1 MVTRVKGGNFVK
13 NKFLIILVAFLTTL
27 IFHNTGIRALAETM
41 TKEQGDAILTE
52 LKQIRLLLQRQQALL
67 QGNRAQLSPR
77 EQKVKLDLGDNKY
90 VLGSEDAPVTLV
102 EFTDYQCPY
111 CSRFHRIT
119 YPDLKKNYIDTGKLR
134 YVSRD
139 LPLSF
144 HKNALQ
150 AARATRCAGEQGKYW
165 ELRDV
170 LSLNPKNLSKEGI
183 TQYAQEQRLNMNRFK
198 SCFNSTKYGKEI
210 QQDIADAHSVGI
222 TGTPGFILGPTSKN
236 KIDGIIIKGAKPYT
250 AFAAQ
255 IDTLL
260 AGTIKTQSRQ
270 LKK

>member
-1 MVTRVKGGNFVK
+1 MT
-13 NKFLIILVAFLTTL
+13 NKHVILLVALLTTV
-27 IFHNTGIRALAETM
+27 IFHNTGIPAVAETM

-67 QGNRAQLSPR
+67 QGNRAQLLPK
-77 EQKVKLDLGDNKY
+77 EQKVKLNLGENKY
-90 VLGSEDAPVTLV
+90 ILGSENAPVTLV

-111 CSRFHRIT
+111 CSRFHRT
-119 YPDLKKNYIDTGKLR
+119 TFSDLKKNYIDTGKLR

-144 HKNALQ
+144 HKNALS
-150 AARATRCAGEQGKYW
+150 AARATRCAGEQDKYW

-183 TQYAQEQRLNMNRFK
+183 TQYAQEQQLDMEGFQ
-198 SCFNSTKYGKEI
+198 SCFQSTKYEKEI
-210 QQDIADAHSVGI
+210 QQDIAAARSIGI
-222 TGTPGFILGPTSKN
+222 TGTPGFVLGPTSKN
-236 KIDGIIIKGAKPYT
+236 TIDGIVIKGAKPYT
-250 AFAAQ
+250 AFATQ

-260 AGTIKTQSRQ
+260 AKAKDTQSKQFKR
-270 LKK
+270 KP

>member
-1 MVTRVKGGNFVK
+1 MK
-13 NKFLIILVAFLTTL
+13 NKFFILWILSLTVLIL
-27 IFHNTGIRALAETM
+27 HNTGIDGRAESM
-41 TKEQGDAILTE
+41 TKEQGNAILTE
-52 LKQIRLLLQRQQALL
+52 LKQIRLLLQQQQALL
-67 QGNRAQLSPR
+67 QGNRAQPSQKK
-77 EQKVKLDLGDNKY
+77 QKVKLNLGAHKY

-144 HKNALQ
+144 HKNALS
-150 AARATRCAGEQGKYW
+150 AARATRCAGEQNKYW

-170 LSLNPKNLSKEGI
+170 LSLNPKNLGKEGI
-183 TQYAQEQRLNMNRFK
+183 AQYAQEQKLDMKGFQ
-198 SCFNSTKYGKEI
+198 SCFNSTKYEKEI
-210 QQDIADAHSVGI
+210 QQDIADAQSVGI

-236 KIDGIIIKGAKPYT
+236 TIDGIVIKGAKPYT

-255 IDTLL
+255 IDTIL
-260 AGTIKTQSRQ
+260 AKAINTQSKQFKRRP
-270 LKK
+270 